1 MEALTS
7 SLRSERRTE
16 RLAAELRMWPMR
28 VEDVAVGVS
37 HDLSGVEL
45 HDASRTLDVDGQ
57 PGFAAAIGIEE
68 LRPGVALL
76 DGLAVGGDCG
86 VVVDMDYR
94 LDEVPLLIG
103 NTLKKPYSCS
113 IGTNTSNSHGAA
125 AQTSVS
131 VKVLVKSNVPRST
144 GAATA
149 WAARHSV
156 DALITAETVANARG
170 GPAFRLML
178 PRWLMSRPGSADTR
192 RLDARRPTTARGGD
206 LTLPRAGE
214 GGQPCA
220 TSERNRAPLVGSRQ
234 PSGSSSFDAIRPES
248 PRPRITRAAA
258 LACQEHSAA
267 AKRGVP
273 VGMTHTA
280 RHGRGR

>member
-103 NTLKKPYSCS
+103 KHLEE
-113 IGTNTSNSHGAA
+113 A
-125 AQTSVS
+125 
-131 VKVLVKSNVPRST
+131 VLVLDRNEHVK
-144 GAATA
+144 
-149 WAARHSV
+149 
-156 DALITAETVANARG
+156 
-170 GPAFRLML
+170 L
-178 PRWLMSRPGSADTR
+178 PRRRGADLRISEGVGEVERPALDR
-192 RLDARRPTTARGGD
+192 RGTCLGCEA
-206 LTLPRAGE
+206 
-214 GGQPCA
+214 
-220 TSERNRAPLVGSRQ
+220 
-234 PSGSSSFDAIRPES
+234 
-248 PRPRITRAAA
+248 
-258 LACQEHSAA
+258 
-267 AKRGVP
+267 
-273 VGMTHTA
+273 
-280 RHGRGR
+280 